1 MLTDTMAGTLKWT
14 FGLINS
20 AGKYLTAEK
29 FQSTVNC
36 NGVTMKKKQI
46 WTLEQVEG
54 SVIALKSSF
63 GKYLTADSSGKL
75 GAGGEE
81 IGGDEK
87 FTFETQADG
96 KVAIKNVTHG
106 RYISGSGDQL
116 SCYAQVIDAQN
127 LYTIHLAM
135 HPQINLRNVNRKTY
149 VHLQDG
155 ELRCNEEIPWGYDAM
170 LILEFYDGKYALRA
184 ADTKYLSRTG
194 QLVEEV
200 NRDSVFTLIFRDAQ
214 VAFKDCNGK
223 YLTAVGATGS
233 MMSRKESIGKDELFT
248 LEDSHPQVRLI
259 ASNGKYVSTRDKVT
273 GEVRANQ
280 GEATDAEIFQM
291 EAVDR
296 SDRSGNVKWAFHS
309 SNKKYWNVG
318 AGSILIADQANYSAP
333 TAQFTVE
340 WLGPMIA
347 LKGSNGKY
355 ISVTSNGKMASNK
368 DAIDDT
374 CKYVF
379 EFINRPILVLRGEF
393 GFVGV
398 KGASGVLECNRSQ
411 YDVFGVE
418 GDAGTYKIKGANGKY
433 GKIDGYTISVNA
445 DTPVDFYFE
454 LRAHTQLC
462 IMAPNGQ
469 YVKGVQNGGFSASG
483 GTSIASSVLWEY

>member
-1 MLTDTMAGTLKWT
+1 MAGTLKWT

-36 NGVTMKKKQI
+36 NGTTMKKKQI
-46 WTLEQVEG
+46 WSLERL
-54 SVIALKSSF
+54 SDNLIALKSSF
-63 GKYLTADSSGKL
+63 GKYLSADNSGKL
-75 GAGGEE
+75 YAGGEE
-81 IGGDEK
+81 IGDDEK
-87 FTFETQADG
+87 FIFETQTDG
-96 KVAIKNVTHG
+96 KVAIKNKAHG
-106 RYISGSGDQL
+106 RYVGGSGDQM
-116 SCYAQVIDAQN
+116 SCYAQAIDAQN
-127 LYTIHLAM
+127 LYTLHLAM

-149 VHLQDG
+149 AHLQDG

-170 LILEFYDGKYALRA
+170 IILEFYDGKYALRA

-200 NRDSVFTLIFRDAQ
+200 NKDSVFTLIFRDTQ

-259 ASNGKYVSTRDKVT
+259 ASNGKYVSTRDAVT

-309 SNKKYWNVG
+309 SNKKYWNTG
-318 AGSILIADQANYSAP
+318 AGSILIADQLNFSAP
-333 TAQFTVE
+333 TAQFSIE
-340 WLGPMIA
+340 WMGPLIA
-347 LKGSNGKY
+347 LKGNNGKY
-355 ISVTSNGKMASNK
+355 VSVTSNGKMASNK
-368 DAIDDT
+368 DAVDDT
-374 CKYVF
+374 CKFVF

-398 KGASGVLECNRSQ
+398 KGASGILECNRSQ
-411 YDVFGVE
+411 YDVFGVDM
-418 GDAGTYKIKGANGKY
+418 DAGTYKIKGANGKFW
-433 GKIDGYTISVNA
+433 KIEGDNVLSVNGDA
-445 DTPVDFYFE
+445 PIDFHFE
-454 LRAHTQLC
+454 LRAHTHMC

-469 YVKGVQNGGFSASG
+469 YLKGVQNGGFTASG
-483 GTSIASSVLWEY
+483 GTSVASNVLWEY

>member
-1 MLTDTMAGTLKWT
+1 MAAALLWR
-14 FGLINS
+14 FGLMNS
-20 AGKYLTAEK
+20 GNKYLTSEK

-36 NGVTMKKKQI
+36 NGNTMKTKQI
-46 WTLEQVEG
+46 WTMETVEG
-54 SVIALKSSF
+54 NVIALKSTY
-63 GKYLTADSSGKL
+63 GKYLSADSSGKL
-75 GAGGEE
+75 NAGGEE
-81 IGGDEK
+81 VGADQK
-87 FTFETQADG
+87 FTFETQPDG

-106 RYISGSGDQL
+106 RYIGGSGDQL
-116 SCYAQVIDAQN
+116 TCYAQTVDAQN

-135 HPQINLRNVNRKTY
+135 HPQINLRNLNRKTY

-155 ELRCNEEIPWGYDAM
+155 ELRCNEEIPWGYDSM
-170 LILEFYDGKYALRA
+170 LIIEFYNGKYALRA
-184 ADTKYLSRTG
+184 ADTRYLARTG
-194 QLVEEV
+194 QLVEEITK
-200 NRDSVFTLIFRDAQ
+200 DSVYTLIFRDKQ

-233 MMSRKESIGKDELFT
+233 MMSRKDTIGKDELFT

-259 ASNGKYVSTRDKVT
+259 ASNGKYVSTRDAVT

-309 SNKKYWNVG
+309 SNKKYWHAG
-318 AGSILIADQANYSAP
+318 AGAILIADQLNFSDA
-333 TAQFTVE
+333 TAQFSIE
-340 WLGPMIA
+340 WMGPMIA

-355 ISVTSNGKMASNK
+355 VSVTANGKMTANK
-368 DAIDDT
+368 DTVEDT
-374 CKYVF
+374 CKFVF
-379 EFINRPILVLRGEF
+379 EFINRPILVLRGEH

-418 GDAGTYKIKGANGKY
+418 MDAGTYKIKGANGKFW
-433 GKIDGYTISVNA
+433 KIEADNTLSVNGDA
-445 DTPVDFYFE
+445 PVDFYFE
-454 LRAHTQLC
+454 LRAHSHMC
-462 IMAPNGQ
+462 IMVNGQ
-469 YVKGVQNGGFSASG
+469 YLKGAQNGSFTVSG
-483 GTSIASSVLWEY
+483 GATIASNTLWEY